1 MKITNQPAALD
12 AFPRHSPAAKP
23 FSLWLNQH
31 SPQADSY
38 YTEHLDQLQKSELHF
53 QSNFPKKEY
62 QYPTHEHEVNLN
74 DPGEL
79 ALSEPKVPARQM
91 PEAAQ
96 TEETP
101 FSRIIY
107 LENDLRE
114 LIDNCFKQE
123 SRGFTFNS
131 FRFETSTKKEILAPS
146 LSTSSIS
153 KRYLD
158 QFQLFIED
166 GEVQLAIGLPEELLP
181 QTREISRQIRQLISS
196 KGLLLK
202 KLVINGVIQ

>member
-1 MKITNQPAALD
+1 M
-12 AFPRHSPAAKP
+12 
-23 FSLWLNQH
+23 
-31 SPQADSY
+31 
-38 YTEHLDQLQKSELHF
+38 
-53 QSNFPKKEY
+53 
-62 QYPTHEHEVNLN
+62 NLN

-114 LIDNCFKQE
+114 LIDNYFKQD

-131 FRFETSTKKEILAPS
+131 FRFETSTKKEILVPS

-196 KGLLLK
+196 KGFLLK